1 LRRAVVF
8 LIAAAVAWGCRDAD
22 VNAIASKCDAS
33 LRQRAEEMTRG
44 GEAGA
49 IEVLGKA
56 ARPLDDSHRRKLTDA
71 GAEVGQV
78 TNELFTAPVN
88 LFVSLDWGSASD
100 LELTISNADGIFVR
114 EVDTASHPESCRLD
128 GLAAGTYT
136 VRVGSFTNAST
147 GYTLTIGER

>member
-1 LRRAVVF
+1 MTLWRSVLALA
-8 LIAAAVAWGCRDAD
+8 LIALAVTGCGGGGSSPPPTAPPSGTAEAEPNDFAPQSVGTLSTQDIRVNGATSNARDVD
-22 VNAIASKCDAS
+22 
-33 LRQRAEEMTRG
+33 LF
-44 GEAGA
+44 
-49 IEVLGKA
+49 
-56 ARPLDDSHRRKLTDA
+56 
-71 GAEVGQV
+71 QV
-78 TNELFTAPVN
+78 TTSAPVN

>member
-1 LRRAVVF
+1 MRRAVVF

-22 VNAIASKCDAS
+22 VNAIANKCDAS

-44 GEAGA
+44 GDAGA

-78 TNELFTAPVN
+78 TNELFTARIPAQK
-88 LFVSLDWGSASD
+88 LGSVA
-100 LELTISNADGIFVR
+100 
-114 EVDTASHPESCRLD
+114 RLD
-128 GLAAGTYT
+128 FVKSLQLSQQ
-136 VRVGSFTNAST
+136 REP
-147 GYTLTIGER
+147 LKP